1 MSVLSPTI
9 FNLVVDPLLS
19 TLRQRGLG
27 LSVNGLFLE
36 AFAHAD
42 DIRTSAANTEDTT
55 EQVLTVEFFY
65 QVQGPL
71 PLPRKVCSTH
81 YVSGQPLREF

>member
-9 FNLVVDPLLS
+9 FNLVVDPLLY

-55 EQVLTVEFFY
+55 EQVLTVESFTKSRDLYLFPGKCALLTMFL
-65 QVQGPL
+65 VNP
-71 PLPRKVCSTH
+71 
-81 YVSGQPLREF
+81 